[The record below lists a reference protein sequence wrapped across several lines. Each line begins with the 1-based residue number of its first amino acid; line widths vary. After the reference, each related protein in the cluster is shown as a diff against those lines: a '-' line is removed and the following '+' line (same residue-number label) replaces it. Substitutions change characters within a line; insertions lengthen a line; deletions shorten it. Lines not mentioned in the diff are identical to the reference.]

1 MAICALFFTNG
12 LLIGSLVLRFPE
24 IKDVFGLSASVY
36 GATIALS
43 SLGGILAGPFAAKV
57 VRRLTSRIAASLL
70 TIGIGIAV
78 LTIGLSA
85 TLRPLA
91 SPGSLLS
98 AALYLLLACGFFLN
112 GCSDSL
118 VDVAQNM
125 QGLRLQ
131 REYRRPI
138 ISSFHGMWSVGAAA
152 GGGFGILTTALHIS
166 LLAHTL
172 IASLG
177 CIALGLLVLP
187 FTLPGAD
194 PDNSEETDRD
204 DLSRVRTRPFAPAI
218 VLGLLVVLCISGMLI
233 EDAGSSWTTLFMRD
247 YAKTGAALAGSG
259 YVVLLS
265 THALGRFIADPLV
278 GRFGPRAVV
287 AAGGALIFIGMG
299 GGLLIGTTPALLFG
313 FATAGIGAS
322 ASVPLAYNAAH
333 DIRGMDPAVGLTIVS
348 WLGRLAFLVAPPL
361 VGVLVQHTSLL
372 AAMLV
377 IPAAGLALMAT
388 SLVLAPRRL
397 RVQK

>member
-91 SPGSLLS
+91 SPGSPLS
-98 AALYLLLACGFFLN
+98 VALYLLLACGFFLN
-112 GCSDSL
+112 GCSDS
-118 VDVAQNM
+118 
-125 QGLRLQ
+125 LQ

-152 GGGFGILTTALHIS
+152 GGGFGILTTALHMS

-172 IASLG
+172 IASLA

-194 PDNSEETDRD
+194 PDNSEETDRE
-204 DLSRVRTRPFAPAI
+204 DLSRVRTRPLAPAI

-233 EDAGSSWTTLFMRD
+233 EDAGSSWATLFMRD
-247 YAKTGAALAGSG
+247 YANTGAALAGSG

-287 AAGGALIFIGMG
+287 AGGGALILVGMG
-299 GGLLIGTTPALLFG
+299 GGLLLGTTPALLFG

-333 DIRGMDPAVGLTIVS
+333 DIHGMDPAVGLTIVS

-372 AAMLV
+372 SAMLV
-377 IPAAGLALMAT
+377 IPAAGIALMAS

>member
-70 TIGIGIAV
+70 TIG
-78 LTIGLSA
+78 LSA

-91 SPGSLLS
+91 SPGSPLS
-98 AALYLLLACGFFLN
+98 VALYLLLACGFFLN

-152 GGGFGILTTALHIS
+152 GGGFGILTTALHMS

-172 IASLG
+172 IASLA

-194 PDNSEETDRD
+194 PDNSEETDRE
-204 DLSRVRTRPFAPAI
+204 DLSRVRTRPLAPAI

-233 EDAGSSWTTLFMRD
+233 EDAGSSWATLFMRD
-247 YAKTGAALAGSG
+247 YANTGAALAGSG

-287 AAGGALIFIGMG
+287 AGGGALLLVGMG
-299 GGLLIGTTPALLFG
+299 GGLLLGTTPALLFG
-313 FATAGIGAS
+313 FATAGIRAS

-333 DIRGMDPAVGLTIVS
+333 DIHGMDPAVGLTIVS

-372 AAMLV
+372 SAMLV
-377 IPAAGLALMAT
+377 IPAAGIALMAS

>member
-1 MAICALFFTNG
+1 MALCALFFTNG

-57 VRRLTSRIAASLL
+57 VHRLTSRIAASFL

-98 AALYLLLACGFFLN
+98 VALYLLLACGFFLN

-194 PDNSEETDRD
+194 PDNSEETDRE
-204 DLSRVRTRPFAPAI
+204 DLSRVRTRPFAPVI

-233 EDAGSSWTTLFMRD
+233 EDAGSSWATLFMRD

-287 AAGGALIFIGMG
+287 AGGGA
-299 GGLLIGTTPALLFG
+299 LIGTTPALLFG

-372 AAMLV
+372 SAMLV
-377 IPAAGLALMAT
+377 IPTAGIALMAS

>member
-1 MAICALFFTNG
+1 M
-12 LLIGSLVLRFPE
+12 
-24 IKDVFGLSASVY
+24 
-36 GATIALS
+36 
-43 SLGGILAGPFAAKV
+43 
-57 VRRLTSRIAASLL
+57 
-70 TIGIGIAV
+70 
-78 LTIGLSA
+78 
-85 TLRPLA
+85 
-91 SPGSLLS
+91 
-98 AALYLLLACGFFLN
+98 
-112 GCSDSL
+112 
-118 VDVAQNM
+118 
-125 QGLRLQ
+125 
-131 REYRRPI
+131 
-138 ISSFHGMWSVGAAA
+138 
-152 GGGFGILTTALHIS
+152 
-166 LLAHTL
+166 
-172 IASLG
+172 G

-194 PDNSEETDRD
+194 PDNSEETDRE
-204 DLSRVRTRPFAPAI
+204 DLSRVRTRPFAPVI

-233 EDAGSSWTTLFMRD
+233 EDAGSSWATLFMRD

-287 AAGGALIFIGMG
+287 AGGGALILIGMG
-299 GGLLIGTTPALLFG
+299 GGLLFGTTPALLFG

-372 AAMLV
+372 SAMLV
-377 IPAAGLALMAT
+377 IPTAGLALMAS
-388 SLVLAPRRL
+388 SLVLAPRQL